1 MKLIL
6 PENLK
11 NEKAVYIISIHSDM
25 LIIASENKFK
35 PEIILQ
41 SADLPQKEA
50 KNAYRVLCANTEKYI
65 VKNGTIDIKNPPFD
79 LTNGTIITKDGYFY
93 IVNME
98 EEIKKAI

>member
-11 NEKAVYIISIHSDM
+11 NEKSVYIISIYSDM

-41 SADLPQKEA
+41 STDLSQKEA
-50 KNAYRVLCANTEKYI
+50 KNICRVLCANTNKCI

-79 LTNGTIITKDGYFY
+79 ITKGAIITKDGYIY
-93 IVNME
+93 ILNME
-98 EEIKKAI
+98 EEINKTI

>member
-11 NEKAVYIISIHSDM
+11 NEKAVYIISIYSDM

-50 KNAYRVLCANTEKYI
+50 KNICRVLCANTNKYI

-93 IVNME
+93 TVNME